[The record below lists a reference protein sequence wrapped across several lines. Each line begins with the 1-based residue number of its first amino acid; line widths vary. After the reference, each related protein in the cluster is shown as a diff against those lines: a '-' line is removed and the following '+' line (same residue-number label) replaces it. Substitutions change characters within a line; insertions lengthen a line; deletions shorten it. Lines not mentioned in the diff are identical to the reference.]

1 LDEEEAEL
9 EGLEE
14 AASAV
19 SSELDP
25 SKLPMNISCLS
36 VLKADWERSF
46 KRQQQVL
53 QSSTLPLQL
62 LAGTPFQAHKLSAS

>member
-1 LDEEEAEL
+1 MGRRGKSGAAAQPSPIDDPSTSTYLDEEEAEL

-46 KRQQQVL
+46 NRQ
-53 QSSTLPLQL
+53 
-62 LAGTPFQAHKLSAS
+62 

>member
-1 LDEEEAEL
+1 MGRRGKSGAAAQPSPIDDPSTSTYLDEEEAEL

-25 SKLPMNISCLS
+25 SKLPMNIS
-36 VLKADWERSF
+36 
-46 KRQQQVL
+46 
-53 QSSTLPLQL
+53 
-62 LAGTPFQAHKLSAS
+62 